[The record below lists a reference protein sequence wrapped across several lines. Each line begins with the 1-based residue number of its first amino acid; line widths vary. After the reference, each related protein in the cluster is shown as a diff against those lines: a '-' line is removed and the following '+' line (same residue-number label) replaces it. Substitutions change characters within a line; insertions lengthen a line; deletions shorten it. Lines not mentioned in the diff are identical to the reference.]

1 MEREEDNIA
10 VDDRNEFSRR
20 DFVRGVLAAGFA
32 AAVQPIAADTVITTD
47 SKGLTAGEIRIP
59 TSDREIPGYRAMPE
73 KGTNFPTVLVV
84 SEIFG
89 AHEHIRDVCR
99 RLAKLGYLAVAPEL
113 FVRQGDVYKIKD
125 IPTIMQTVI
134 PKVPD
139 AQVLGDLDATVAWAL
154 KNHGNAAK
162 LGITGFCWGGRIV
175 WLYCAHNPNVK
186 AGVAWYGR
194 LTGQTGDLQPSYPL
208 DVAATIKP
216 PVLGLYGGAD
226 QGIPL
231 ESVEKMRA
239 ALKATGNKSEIVVYP
254 DTPHAFNADYRP
266 SYRKEP
272 AEDGWKRMQAWFKT
286 HGVS

>member
-1 MEREEDNIA
+1 MERVEDSVVEEN
-10 VDDRNEFSRR
+10 RNEFSRR

-47 SKGLTAGEIRIP
+47 SKGLTAGEIKIP
-59 TSDREIPGYRAMPE
+59 TSDGSIPGYRAMPE
-73 KGTNFPTVLVV
+73 KGTNLPTVLVV

-139 AQVLGDLDATVAWAL
+139 AQVMSDLDASAAWAL

-162 LGITGFCWGGRIV
+162 LGITGFCWGGRIT
-175 WLYCAHNPNVK
+175 WMYCAHTNKVK

-194 LTGQTGDLQPSYPL
+194 LFSDVTALQPKHPFDIVKEL
-208 DVAATIKP
+208 KA
-216 PVLGLYGGAD
+216 PVLGLYGGQD
-226 QGIPL
+226 SGIPMDQIEL
-231 ESVEKMRA
+231 MQDE
-239 ALKATGNKSEIVVYP
+239 LKGVNSASMIHVYP
-254 DTPHAFNADYRP
+254 DAPHGFHADFRP
-266 SYRKEP
+266 SYRKDT
-272 AEDGWKRMQAWFKT
+272 AQDGWQRMQAWFKKY
-286 HGVS
+286 GVA